1 MPCVRCSKT
10 LRAPLEPGLLCL
22 LQAHR
27 LGGPAAMQRV
37 KLLKA
42 SAKGSPGSLFGSP
55 QHSASEVDGVVF
67 DGLELGPELQFLF
80 TSGAAPSP
88 ARKIWC
94 PSGAERCARAQ
105 EYEEAC
111 REFGSAEPS
120 PTKQRKQRRTALRLQ
135 TSSPVRRP
143 RLPTAGRGAPR
154 CGWRE
159 AACARIAFAHAGPAA
174 RAAPCGARPTERAV
188 PARRPARARTA
199 R

>member
-22 LQAHR
+22 LQAPR
-27 LGGPAAMQRV
+27 LRGPAAMQRV

-88 ARKIWC
+88 SN
-94 PSGAERCARAQ
+94 SGSDSQGHSKVRRDGGRCARW
-105 EYEEAC
+105 
-111 REFGSAEPS
+111 
-120 PTKQRKQRRTALRLQ
+120 
-135 TSSPVRRP
+135 
-143 RLPTAGRGAPR
+143 RG
-154 CGWRE
+154 
-159 AACARIAFAHAGPAA
+159 
-174 RAAPCGARPTERAV
+174 
-188 PARRPARARTA
+188 ARARA
-199 R
+199 

>member
-1 MPCVRCSKT
+1 
-10 LRAPLEPGLLCL
+10 
-22 LQAHR
+22 
-27 LGGPAAMQRV
+27 MQRV

-88 ARKIWC
+88 SNSGSDSQGHSKVRRDGGRCARWRGAAPAPEIRS
-94 PSGAERCARAQ
+94 PSGAERCGRAQ

-143 RLPTAGRGAPR
+143 RLCCWARGALHVAGGRLP
-154 CGWRE
+154 
-159 AACARIAFAHAGPAA
+159 AHALQLRMVARGSPRAPGGPA
-174 RAAPCGARPTERAV
+174 RSP
-188 PARRPARARTA
+188 
-199 R
+199 